1 MVSAGFASPRKF
13 LTSRLISRQVASSVY
28 EGEKVSDFT
37 QPMRSSA
44 GNVDQFLSNSCR
56 VRCSVAR
63 QIFFLS
69 SGVASDPPI
78 EPAARQLGVKS
89 QLGTPSATAGRLR
102 RAKAS
107 VGQNEM
113 PSAEVA
119 ARARINAAGAF

>member
-1 MVSAGFASPRKF
+1 
-13 LTSRLISRQVASSVY
+13 
-28 EGEKVSDFT
+28 
-37 QPMRSSA
+37 MRSSA
-44 GNVDQFLSNSCR
+44 GNVDQFLSNSSR

-119 ARARINAAGAF
+119 ARAIINRRNMTPRLARLATIGSHG